1 MNLIPWRNKSEE
13 RVNGGTG
20 LSRMRTEMDQLFD
33 HFFHDPWGSMMRM
46 PGATAGG
53 MLLDVSETDT
63 AVTVTAELPGVDP
76 KDVDI
81 DVAGN
86 MLTIRGEKKQEHE
99 EKDRNYHFVERSF
112 GRFQR
117 SVQLPGSVDPDKVDA
132 VCKNGTLTVTLT
144 KRPDA
149 QRKKIEIKGG

>member
-1 MNLIPWRNKSEE
+1 MNLIPWRIKTEE
-13 RVNGGTG
+13 RANGGTG
-20 LSRMRTEMDQLFD
+20 LARVRSEMDQLFE
-33 HFFHDPWGSMMRM
+33 HFFRDPWGALAHIPS
-46 PGATAGG
+46 GG
-53 MLLDVSETDT
+53 PALDLAENDKE
-63 AVTVTAELPGVDP
+63 VTVTAELPGVDP

-99 EKDRNYHFVERSF
+99 EKDRDYHFVERRF

-117 SVQLPGSVDPDKVDA
+117 SIQLPSSVDPDKVEA
-132 VCKNGTLTVTLT
+132 VCKNGTLTITLA

-149 QRKKIEIKGG
+149 MRKKIEVKEG